1 MSKKAPSKA
10 PSGSRGKSGAS
21 WRGYFIGFFIG
32 VVSTL
37 LFFYFGGWDYFARQG
52 DKVERRVRRGVDD
65 AGEVVGGK
73 SDKAKE
79 RAGEWVDSTFNK

>member
-1 MSKKAPSKA
+1 MAKKAPKA
-10 PSGSRGKSGAS
+10 PPASRGKSGSS
-21 WRGYFIGFFIG
+21 WRGYFIGFFVG

-65 AGEVVGGK
+65 AGERVGEKGGQ
-73 SDKAKE
+73 AKE
-79 RAGEWVDSTFNK
+79 RADEWIDSTFKK